1 MRKLLYVPVI
11 HVESDLGSIAPDID
25 KRSAGICGK
34 ERWEKHKKTVN
45 SFWDSIED
53 YFKKMDAG
61 NLKIYQDGLLADG
74 ELGRKIIEEG
84 ARRGSRNFHIVL
96 DLMERGGEIR
106 KTEDVGLL
114 KEEYNQILKLAQT
127 KSFWEKT
134 TAYIGYRVRKDR
146 IMEKRD
152 IYIAKTINETLE
164 AGEKGVLFMGAFH
177 EIVQHIAKDINV
189 KEVKNIEK
197 VRTYFTELISGKNSV
212 KFDQLMEYLI
222 ADVVNSGKCPVK
234 ITDHCHV
241 GESHV

>member
-1 MRKLLYVPVI
+1 MRKLLYVPVV

-25 KRSAGICGK
+25 KRSAGICGE

-74 ELGRKIIEEG
+74 ALGRKIVEEG
-84 ARRGSRNFHIVL
+84 ARRGSRNFHIIL

-114 KEEYNQILKLAQT
+114 KEEYNHILKLAQT

-134 TAYIGYRVRKDR
+134 TAYFDYRIRKDR
-146 IMEKRD
+146 IMEERD
-152 IYIAKTINETLE
+152 QFVAKTIDKTLE
-164 AGEKGVLFMGAFH
+164 EEKRGVLFMGAFH
-177 EIVQHIAKDINV
+177 DVSRYLAGDIDV
-189 KEVKNIEK
+189 KEVKSIEK
-197 VRTYFTELISGKNSV
+197 VRTYFTELISGKNEG
-212 KFDQLMEYLI
+212 KFNQLTEYLI
-222 ADVVNSGKCPVK
+222 SEAGDR
-234 ITDHCHV
+234 
-241 GESHV
+241 E

>member
-1 MRKLLYVPVI
+1 MPVI

-25 KRSAGICGK
+25 KRSASICGK
-34 ERWEKHKKTVN
+34 ERWERHKECVTQ
-45 SFWDSIED
+45 FWDKIEE
-53 YFKKMDAG
+53 YFKRLDAG

-84 ARRGSRNFHIVL
+84 ARRGSRNFHTVL

-106 KTEDVGLL
+106 KTEDVELL
-114 KEEYNQILKLAQT
+114 KEEYNHILKLAQT

-152 IYIAKTINETLE
+152 IYVAKTINETLE

-177 EIVQHIAKDINV
+177 DVSQYLAGDIDV

-197 VRTYFTELISGKNSV
+197 VRTYFTELISGKD
-212 KFDQLMEYLI
+212 KEQFGQLMEYLI
-222 ADVVNSGKCPVK
+222 ADVVNS
-234 ITDHCHV
+234 
-241 GESHV
+241 EQ